1 MRITAGRFKGRT
13 LQAPSDQRTRPTSD
27 KVRQAVFNILAHG
40 EIGASFALEGAAVID
55 VFAGTGAMGLEALS
69 RGAGFCLFVEDA
81 AAARA
86 LIRQNVEA
94 LGVCGVTKIWRRDG
108 TALGPLPTTAR
119 GPFTLAVLDPPYRQG
134 LLAPA
139 LRALSEG
146 GWLLP
151 GALAIAEAAAEDEV
165 DLPSG
170 YERLD
175 LRKYGESKI
184 LILRFAP
191 QMP

>member
-13 LQAPSDQRTRPTSD
+13 LHAPQDRRTRPTSD
-27 KVRQAVFNILAHG
+27 KVRQAVFNILTHG
-40 EIGASFALEGAAVID
+40 EIGTGFTLEGIGVID
-55 VFAGTGAMGLEALS
+55 VFAGTGAMGLEAIS

-94 LGVCGVTKIWRRDG
+94 LGLSGVTKLSRRDG
-108 TALGPLPTTAR
+108 TALGPLSASAK
-119 GPFTLAVLDPPYRQG
+119 GPFGLAILDPPYRRG

-146 GWLLP
+146 GWLLS
-151 GALAIAEAAAEDEV
+151 GALAICEAAADDDV
-165 DLPSG
+165 ALPPG
-170 YERLD
+170 YALLD
-175 LRKYGESKI
+175 TRKYGESKI
-184 LILRFAP
+184 LILGFALQSP
-191 QMP
+191 